1 MVLSVLRKK
10 NWPQAVNRL
19 LHSPSSETIELLPD
33 ELVDAA
39 SMTLLEVDVLSAKGG
54 LSRIR
59 KTGSPGGWT
68 FDTAT
73 LNAHVRARGAF
84 QEDHVVVLTVMRGGD
99 ASICGVPL
107 HDGMIL
113 FLPDGAEITAS
124 IRSEV
129 VYSASVLP
137 VDRWMGIVEVA
148 TGGAGSAAFDRPCA
162 LQQGPDA
169 FALMARSLT
178 SAIGSFDRTDGVG
191 PDMPGSFLD
200 YLGAVASTV
209 AGMDQ
214 LDRHLSRSS
223 RHRQKQAWL
232 AEDLIHAKLHEPLSI
247 MGICREVR
255 ISRRQ
260 LEYAFQ
266 TTFGV
271 GPREY
276 VRLLRL
282 NESRRQLKSG
292 RGAARTVTD
301 IAMGVGVTHL
311 SRFAQSYRTLFG
323 ETPLQT
329 MRGGGR

>member
-1 MVLSVLRKK
+1 M
-10 NWPQAVNRL
+10 NRL
-19 LHSPSSETIELLPD
+19 LHSAFSQTVELLPD

-68 FDTAT
+68 FDTAA

-84 QEDHVVVLTVMRGGD
+84 QKDHVVVLTVMRGGD

-107 HDGMIL
+107 DDGMIL
-113 FLPDGAEITAS
+113 VLPDGAEITAS
-124 IRSEV
+124 IRNAV

-137 VDRWMGIVEVA
+137 VDTWAGIVDVA
-148 TGGAGSAAFDRPCA
+148 TGGAEPAIIEQAHA
-162 LQQGPDA
+162 LRQSPEA
-169 FALMARSLT
+169 FALMAKSLT
-178 SAIGSFDRTDGVG
+178 SAIASFDRQEDAGTE
-191 PDMPGSFLD
+191 MPGPYID
-200 YLGAVASTV
+200 YLGAVASST
-209 AGMDQ
+209 AGPDEFH
-214 LDRHLSRSS
+214 RRLSRSS
-223 RHRQKQAWL
+223 HHRQKQAWL
-232 AEDLIHAKLHEPLSI
+232 AEELIHAKLHEPLSV

-255 ISRRQ
+255 VSRRQ

-266 TTFGV
+266 TTFGI

-276 VRLLRL
+276 LRLLRL

-292 RGAARTVTD
+292 RAGSRTVTD
-301 IAMGVGVTHL
+301 IAMGVGITHL

-329 MRGGGR
+329 LRGGGN

>member
-1 MVLSVLRKK
+1 
-10 NWPQAVNRL
+10 VNRL
-19 LHSPSSETIELLPD
+19 LHSAFSETIELLPD

-59 KTGSPGGWT
+59 KNGSLGGWT

-84 QEDHVVVLTVMRGGD
+84 EKDHVVVLTVMRGGD
-99 ASICGVPL
+99 ATICGVPL

-113 FLPDGAEITAS
+113 ILPDGAEIMAS

-129 VYSASVLP
+129 IYSASVLP
-137 VDRWMGIVEVA
+137 VDTWMGVVEVA
-148 TGGAGSAAFDRPCA
+148 TGGAEPNAVEQPRAI
-162 LQQGPDA
+162 LQNPERC
-169 FALMARSLT
+169 ALMAKALK
-178 SAIGSFDRTDGVG
+178 SAIGSFDSPDGSG
-191 PDMPGSFLD
+191 SEMPGAYID
-200 YLGAVASTV
+200 YLGAVAATV
-209 AGMDQ
+209 PEADQ
-214 LDRHLSRSS
+214 GARHLNRSS
-223 RHRQKQAWL
+223 RHRQRQAWL
-232 AEDLIHAKLHEPLSI
+232 AEELIHARLHEPLSV
-247 MGICREVR
+247 MGLCREIGV
-255 ISRRQ
+255 SRRQ
-260 LEYAFQ
+260 LEYAFE

-292 RGAARTVTD
+292 RASSVTD

-311 SRFAQSYRTLFG
+311 SRFAQSYRHLFG

-329 MRGGGR
+329 LRGDKG